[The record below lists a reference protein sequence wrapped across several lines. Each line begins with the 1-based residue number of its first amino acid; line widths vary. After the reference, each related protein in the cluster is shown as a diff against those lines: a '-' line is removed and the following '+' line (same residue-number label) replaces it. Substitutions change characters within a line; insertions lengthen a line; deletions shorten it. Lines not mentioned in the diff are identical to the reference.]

1 MKRLKKSYFN
11 FSVVLSLLII
21 LSICSS
27 DMIAISHEGQ
37 VKEKL
42 TLEEAEE
49 IIDIFLNNPTAE
61 NFKIIKETIY
71 PILSRDDPE
80 NISLVNKLLFYCVLE
95 GERSWIIEYE
105 IFTGNRFMALFA
117 RKLLDFSD
125 GASTEALLG
134 IFGELVRL
142 NPELYL
148 TIFKED
154 INKPVLEGT
163 VTGTYF
169 LEETVKKPIFLEG
182 TDKYQK
188 YERYDLIKRIE
199 ALKSVTDPELRRVRD
214 YCIRI
219 LENEL

>member
-1 MKRLKKSYFN
+1 MKRLKISYFN
-11 FSVVLSLLII
+11 FSVILSLLII

-37 VKEKL
+37 VNKKL

-61 NFKIIKETIY
+61 NFQIIKETVY
-71 PILSRDDPE
+71 PILSKEDPE
-80 NISLVNKLLFYCVLE
+80 KISLANKLFRYIYD
-95 GERSWIIEYE
+95 GDGISIIEYE
-105 IFTGNRFMALFA
+105 VFSGNKYMALFA
-117 RKLLDFSD
+117 RRLLDFSD
-125 GASTEALLG
+125 GAYAESLFGL
-134 IFGELVRL
+134 FGELVRL

-154 INKPVLEGT
+154 INKSVGTGTEPFFLEGT
-163 VTGTYF
+163 VKNHF
-169 LEETVKKPIFLEG
+169 FLEG
-182 TDKYQK
+182 TEKYEK
-188 YERYDLIKRIE
+188 YERYNLIKRIE

>member
-1 MKRLKKSYFN
+1 
-11 FSVVLSLLII
+11 
-21 LSICSS
+21 
-27 DMIAISHEGQ
+27 MIAISHEGQ

-61 NFKIIKETIY
+61 NFKIIKETVY
-71 PILSRDDPE
+71 PFLSRDDPE
-80 NISLVNKLLFYCVLE
+80 KISLLDKLFRYIFEEDGIFIIKYEVFSGNKY
-95 GERSWIIEYE
+95 
-105 IFTGNRFMALFA
+105 MALFA
-117 RKLLDFSD
+117 RRLLDFSD
-125 GASTEALLG
+125 GAYAESLFGL
-134 IFGELVRL
+134 FGELVRL

-169 LEETVKKPIFLEG
+169 LEETVKSPIFFGG

>member
-1 MKRLKKSYFN
+1 MKRLKISYFN
-11 FSVVLSLLII
+11 FSVILSLLII

-37 VKEKL
+37 VNKKL

-125 GASTEALLG
+125 GAITEALLG

-154 INKPVLEGT
+154 INKSVG
-163 VTGTYF
+163 TGTEPFF
-169 LEETVKKPIFLEG
+169 LLTSVKKPIFLGG

>member
-11 FSVVLSLLII
+11 FSVILSLLII

-37 VKEKL
+37 VNKKL

-61 NFKIIKETIY
+61 NFQIIKETVY
-71 PILSRDDPE
+71 PILSKEDPE
-80 NISLVNKLLFYCVLE
+80 KISLANKLFRYIYD
-95 GERSWIIEYE
+95 GDGISIIEYE
-105 IFTGNRFMALFA
+105 VFTGNMYVALFA
-117 RKLLDFSD
+117 RRLLDFSD
-125 GASTEALLG
+125 GASAEFF
-134 IFGELVRL
+134 FGLFGKLVRL

-148 TIFKED
+148 TIFNED
-154 INKPVLEGT
+154 INKSVLEGT

-169 LEETVKKPIFLEG
+169 LEETVKSPIFFGG

-199 ALKSVTDPELRRVRD
+199 ALKNVTDPELRRVRD

>member
-1 MKRLKKSYFN
+1 MKRLRLRYVN
-11 FSVVLSLLII
+11 FSVTLSLLII
-21 LSICSS
+21 LSIYSLEI
-27 DMIAISHEGQ
+27 IAISREGQ

-61 NFKIIKETIY
+61 NFQIIKETIY
-71 PILSRDDPE
+71 PILSKDDQE
-80 NISLVNKLLFYCVLE
+80 NMSLVNKLLFYCVIE
-95 GERSWIIEYE
+95 KERSWIIEYE

-117 RKLLDFSD
+117 RRLLDFSD
-125 GASTEALLG
+125 GASTKALLE
-134 IFGELVRL
+134 IFGELIRV
-142 NPELYL
+142 NPELFL

-154 INKPVLEGT
+154 INKP
-163 VTGTYF
+163 F
-169 LEETVKKPIFLEG
+169 LEWAVTCSVFTFGTETYE
-182 TDKYQK
+182 K
-188 YERYDLIKRIE
+188 YERYNLIKRIE